1 MKPTPKE
8 ILLRKSKR
16 MLSDFQ
22 PKQTRFKNMD
32 ELYEDSKFERL
43 KPNPIKINKNK
54 LPPDFFPHT

>member
-8 ILLRKSKR
+8 IMLRKSKR

-22 PKQTRFKNMD
+22 PRQIKIKNMD